1 MNQEILDHV
10 QPLMQIH
17 RHLHRLLNS
26 RVSDPA
32 IMNILAF
39 NFKERLRN
47 MLK

>member
-1 MNQEILDHV
+1 MVSDFDANSPTFAPV
-10 QPLMQIH
+10 A
-17 RHLHRLLNS
+17 NS

-32 IMNILAF
+32 IMNTLAF